1 MVWVQLSRF
10 FSFGAARPALRP
22 LLVAAILA
30 AGCSAAPAFARPPIP
45 PLEVQ
50 LTALDPLL
58 PGHAARFRITAVAR
72 FPADE
77 ITIEVVP
84 GPGVT
89 WLAGTK
95 SLRAAARQ
103 DVTLERVFSVRVPD
117 HGRSPLYVRFEATG
131 PHGQHWRRGAGIGL
145 GPQAQGR
152 VVPDGRGGQAIEYDA
167 AKAGAR

>member
-1 MVWVQLSRF
+1 MRVQLLRF

-30 AGCSAAPAFARPPIP
+30 AVCSATPAFARPPIP

-50 LTALDPLL
+50 LTPLDPLL
-58 PGHAARFRITAVAR
+58 PGHVARFRITAVPR

-89 WLAGTK
+89 WVAGARR
-95 SLRAAARQ
+95 LRTTARR
-103 DVTLERVFSVRVPD
+103 DVALERVFSVRVPD
-117 HGRSPLYVRFEATG
+117 HGRRPLYVRFEATG
-131 PHGQHWRRGAGIGL
+131 PNGARWRRGAGIGL

-152 VVPDGRGGQAIEYDA
+152 AVQDGRGGEAIEYDA
-167 AKAGAR
+167 AKADAR

>member
-1 MVWVQLSRF
+1 MVGVQLSRF

-22 LLVAAILA
+22 LLVAATLA
-30 AGCSAAPAFARPPIP
+30 ALCSAAPAFARPPIP

-50 LTALDPLL
+50 LTPLDPLL

-89 WLAGTK
+89 WLAGTR

-152 VVPDGRGGQAIEYDA
+152 VVSDGRGGQAIEYDA